1 MPIDPFT
8 SFMEGYRN
16 SQQMGLLKLQAIQ
29 GQREY
34 AAKQQAAEAEAKKAE
49 FEQDNKKIDL
59 LRKIQEDPNAADADK
74 LSAYNA
80 LSPLIKKHHGFEMSP
95 LDKWDTEYTKAAK
108 RINAIWD
115 NENYAP
121 EDRLKLVRGV
131 YSEVSQATAEK
142 LKPQLE
148 QAQKEAES
156 GSYSRGMTLSRQI
169 ASTPE
174 LAQSP
179 EIMNQM
185 LTEKERLL
193 SGSAKGQ
200 DVVAKG
206 LEKGD
211 TESQSTDTVNQLG
224 QAMFGKNWDK
234 LSQAEK
240 QKVIDKK
247 FSMDA
252 AIAGARTTAT
262 GMATQNIPMEP
273 GELAN
278 FVTPDNLT
286 PLPIGTTPAQASQMG
301 AIKVNP
307 QQKSDYLDLTKSV
320 ASVSELNNLADKLI
334 TATNPLEAAKQY
346 ALLTGGA
353 YTKANPEAAVYVD
366 MVDAFLSNLART
378 FGEKGVLTDLDVGR
392 MRKALISFGDTIATK
407 KEKQRIMN
415 EMLSVAQEVGKAKI
429 LGINPNEK
437 DLKRINTLSG
447 QLDKVGKSS
456 GLSTAKP
463 AKSWKEFRAN
473 RGY

>member
-1 MPIDPFT
+1 MPIDPIT
-8 SFMEGYRN
+8 SFMEGYQK

-34 AAKQQAAEAEAKKAE
+34 AQKQQAAEAEAKKAE
-49 FEQDNKKIDL
+49 FELDDKKITR
-59 LRKIQEDPNAADADK
+59 LREIQADHNAADADK
-74 LSAYNA
+74 LEAYKA
-80 LSPLIKKHHGFEMSP
+80 LTPLIKKHHGFEMSP

-131 YSEVSQATAEK
+131 YNEVSQATAEK

-148 QAQKEAES
+148 QAQKESENDT
-156 GSYSRGMTLSRQI
+156 YSRGITLSRQI

-179 EIMNQM
+179 EIMNQV

-206 LEKGD
+206 VENGN

-224 QAMFGKNWDK
+224 QAMFGKNWGK
-234 LSQAEK
+234 LSQVEK

-262 GMATQNIPMEP
+262 GMANQDIPLDP
-273 GELAN
+273 GELS
-278 FVTPDNLT
+278 NLVDPET
-286 PLPIGTTPAQASQMG
+286 FAPMPVGTTPAQAARRG
-301 AIKVNP
+301 AVKVNA
-307 QQKSDYLDLTKSV
+307 QQKSDYFDLTKANQSIT
-320 ASVSELNNLADKLI
+320 ELFSLADKLI
-334 TATNPLEAAKQY
+334 TADSPAGAAKQY

-353 YTKANPEAAVYVD
+353 YTRANPDAKVYTDARLAA
-366 MVDAFLSNLART
+366 MSNISRT
-378 FGEKGVLTDLDVGR
+378 LGEKGVLTDFDITR
-392 MRKALISFGDTIATK
+392 ANNAFPNFGDTVAIK
-407 KEKQRIMN
+407 NEKRRIMT
-415 EMLSVAQEVGKAKI
+415 EMLTVASNAAKAKL
-429 LGINPNEK
+429 LGVEPEPSDMERLK
-437 DLKRINTLSG
+437 DLLNRA
-447 QLDKVGKSS
+447 DKVGKTS
-456 GLSTAKP
+456 GLTTAKP
-463 AKSWKEFRAN
+463 AKSWQELKAQ
-473 RGY
+473 RGR